1 MVHEN
6 IKTVSSPSAVYA
18 WGGGFVRGV
27 LFAVAFTLVA
37 FLLFACI
44 LAYTTVSESLIPLL
58 ATITEAAGALF
69 AGFGAAKQRGNHG
82 FLSGILAGLG
92 YMALIWLIASLAGDG
107 FSFGRHSLLMLL
119 FSALG
124 GAVGG
129 VLGVNLKSGRTNKRK
144 R

>member
-6 IKTVSSPSAVYA
+6 IKTVSSPGAVYA

-27 LFAVAFTLVA
+27 LFAVAFTLVI
-37 FLLFACI
+37 FLVFACI
-44 LAYTTVSESLIPLL
+44 LAYTAASESLIPLI
-58 ATITEAAGALF
+58 ATVTEAAGALF
-69 AGFGAAKQRGNHG
+69 AGFSAAKKRGNQG
-82 FLSGILAGLG
+82 FLSGVLAGLG

-119 FSALG
+119 LSAVG

-129 VLGVNLKSGRTNKRK
+129 ILGVNLKSGRTNKRK